1 MLAAVSVVRG
11 LVEMLKGSTFNLNN
25 MSQRGFASNGIGNNV
40 EQRVEI
46 TAEFPNVRSAADIEA
61 ALLNL
66 SNNAYQYAY
75 NKNEKFM

>member
-1 MLAAVSVVRG
+1 MLAAVNVVRG
-11 LVEMLKGSTFNLNN
+11 LVEMLKGSTFNLGSI
-25 MSQRGFASNGIGNNV
+25 SQRGFASTGLGNNV

-46 TAEFPNVRSAADIEA
+46 TAEFPNVRSAADIET